1 MASKTFIVTDKIVSD
16 ALESVENYRKTSDKN
31 RLVVNGGIATQL
43 YVQPHFP
50 YLLRPTHDLDIEPNP
65 RLSAETFRSD
75 VGKII
80 GECLKSYN
88 PGVSILRHVY
98 EVKIE
103 DERKYPFFVHL
114 YKYSANGYERNR
126 KNLERATSDAN
137 RIKIP
142 NSDESVH
149 VIRPEEIIAGK
160 GKRVEKIA
168 NILEIPEEFKDI
180 YNHIRKKEWEKL
192 DEKELVP
199 VIISLVR
206 QKELLPA
213 QFDRG
218 EEEFKKKLDEYRIS
232 KDIFDIGLLTRL
244 AATRKVEFDEK
255 YYEGIIVDIK

>member
-1 MASKTFIVTDKIVSD
+1 MTSNTFIVTDKIVSD
-16 ALESVENYRKTSDKN
+16 ALESVENYRKTSDKS
-31 RLVVNGGIATQL
+31 RLAVNGGIATQL

-80 GECLKSYN
+80 VEGLKSYK

-98 EVKIE
+98 EIKIE

-114 YKYSANGYERNR
+114 YKYSVNGYERNR

-137 RIKIP
+137 KIKIP
-142 NSDESVH
+142 NSDETVY
-149 VIRPEEIIAGK
+149 VIRPEEIVAGK
-160 GKRVEKIA
+160 DKRIKKIL
-168 NILEIPEEFKDI
+168 NILEVPDEFKDV
-180 YNHIRKKEWEKL
+180 YDHFRKKEWEKI
-192 DEKELVP
+192 DEKELIP
-199 VIISLVR
+199 TIFSLVH
-206 QKELLPA
+206 QKEILPA

-244 AATRKVEFDEK
+244 AATGKIEFDEK
-255 YYEGIIVDIK
+255 YYEGILGE